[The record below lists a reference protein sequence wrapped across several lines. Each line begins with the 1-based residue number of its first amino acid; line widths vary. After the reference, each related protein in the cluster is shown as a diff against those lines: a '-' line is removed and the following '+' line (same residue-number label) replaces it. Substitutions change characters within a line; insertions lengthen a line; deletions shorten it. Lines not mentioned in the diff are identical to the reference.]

1 MAVKI
6 KYAKAEAAKPLPV
19 EWPFPAQLK
28 QEDTGQADAFA
39 AALSKKTK
47 SKKSGSDYPPWE
59 LAPGYTILEALKDY
73 ATNNWHG
80 KELFLMSVNTPMR
93 FKVHGYDPVSRR
105 CQLESQDGLRIKP
118 VVSEREV
125 PLYSPFWK

>member
-6 KYAKAEAAKPLPV
+6 KYVKTVDASTWPV
-19 EWPFPAQLK
+19 VPNGAGN
-28 QEDTGQADAFA
+28 GQADAFV
-39 AALSKKTK
+39 AALTKK
-47 SKKSGSDYPPWE
+47 SKKSDSDYPPWE
-59 LAPGYTILEALKDY
+59 LAPGYTILDALKDY

-80 KELFLMSVNTPMR
+80 KELFLVGTGSPTR
-93 FKVHGYDPVSRR
+93 FKVLGYDPASRR

-118 VVSEREV
+118 VISEREV